1 MLAAAHTGK
10 VAQSLYHCA
19 FPLVRDMNF
28 ASLPDANPRH
38 RPTVARCRQWL
49 RVALVPLACV
59 VVAACESEGGRV
71 RPPST
76 QVSVIHV
83 AGSFGNLEFRR
94 VERLEGTLS
103 YRSSQVF
110 TWDSDTYTFNID
122 TTLPGLG
129 TPIRL
134 YTFEADL
141 AAGNDYSIVLTEAN
155 GWLHELILEGAEA
168 ELSET
173 EAEIIIVNT
182 ADGLQSAVDVY
193 IEPPGTE
200 LAAATPR
207 GTVDFLESLPVA
219 AIAPGEYEL
228 SLTQAGNP
236 TSVVMASDTF
246 ELAAGVRATLSVIDG
261 LSSASPAAAVV
272 SGAGIDTPLSD
283 RELRAGMRV
292 LNAQNSG
299 DPLDVTVNSN
309 FAPPLI
315 PNAMFAVP
323 TDYALVVPGAHTL
336 QVTPAGNSGAIEIE
350 TPYRAFP
357 GQRGTW
363 FVRGAPGSL
372 AAIYSPDSQRRI
384 RDIAEVT
391 VYHGGT
397 TVSNVDVFIVAPE
410 TDLGSTAPTAT
421 LSQTSA
427 LSSVLMGL
435 GGYTV
440 TVREAG
446 TENVLAGPIAAGIGI
461 EGNYGVLITDG
472 ASGAGVDITL
482 FDGFSP
488 E

>member
-1 MLAAAHTGK
+1 
-10 VAQSLYHCA
+10 
-19 FPLVRDMNF
+19 MNF
-28 ASLPDANPRH
+28 KVLPNVSYRRMADAAQRH
-38 RPTVARCRQWL
+38 WWL
-49 RVALVPLACV
+49 RLAPLTLACV
-59 VVAACESEGGRV
+59 VLAACESEGGRV

-76 QVSVIHV
+76 DVSVIHV
-83 AGSFGNLEFRR
+83 ARSFGNLEFRR

-122 TTLPGLG
+122 STIPGLG

-134 YTFEADL
+134 YTFEAEL

-155 GWLHELILEGAEA
+155 GWLHELIVQGAAA

-207 GTVDFLESLPVA
+207 GAVDFLESLPVA
-219 AIAPGEYEL
+219 SIAPGEYEL

-236 TSVVMASDTF
+236 TSIVMVSDTF
-246 ELAAGVRATLSVIDG
+246 ELAASVRTTISIIDG
-261 LSSASPAAAVV
+261 LSPASPAAAVV
-272 SGAGIDTPLSD
+272 SSAGTDIPLSD
-283 RELRAGMRV
+283 RDLRAGIRV
-292 LNAQNSG
+292 LNAMTSR
-299 DPLDVTVNSN
+299 DPIDVTVNSN
-309 FAPPLI
+309 FSPPLI

-323 TDYALVVPGAHTL
+323 TDYALVVPGEHTL
-336 QVTPAGNSGAIEIE
+336 QITPAGNPGAIEIE
-350 TPYRAFP
+350 TPFRAFP
-357 GQRGTW
+357 GLRGTW

-372 AAIYSPDSQRRI
+372 AAFYSPDSQRRI

-391 VYHGGT
+391 IFYGGT
-397 TVSNVDVFIVAPE
+397 TVSSVDVYIVATD
-410 TDLGSTAPTAT
+410 TDLNSVPPTAT
-421 LSQTSA
+421 LTETSA
-427 LSSVLMGL
+427 LSFVYTVL

-440 TVREAG
+440 TVRESG

-461 EGNYGVLITDG
+461 EGNYGILITNG
-472 ASGAGVDITL
+472 ASGSGVDVTL
-482 FDGFSP
+482 IDQFNL